1 MIQIAASGGGYDLK
15 FSSPGTGWRAFKVHS
30 HNVPEV
36 HEAIDHHF
44 VAASREAQQQHSN
57 SQRENCPL
65 CRLAKQE
72 TPA

>member
-15 FSSPGTGWRAFKVHS
+15 FSAPGTGWRGIKVHAR
-30 HNVPEV
+30 NVQEI
-36 HEAIDHHF
+36 HEAIDHHL
-44 VAASREAQQQHSN
+44 VAATEEARQQHTN